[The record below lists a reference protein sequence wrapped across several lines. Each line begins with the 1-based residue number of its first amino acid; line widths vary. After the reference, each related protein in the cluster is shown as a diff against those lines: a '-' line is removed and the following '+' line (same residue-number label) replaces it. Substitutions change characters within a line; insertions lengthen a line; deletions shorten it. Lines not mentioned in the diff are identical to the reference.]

1 MKLTVVKRTS
11 VDPQLSGGPDQEICD
26 SPGVTPNFPSRL
38 SSPRVSTAQVFHLV
52 IYQVR
57 TPEIGLSLPD
67 GLWSW
72 VGATAILLGVYKRSS
87 TTSRTPTTFDHP
99 DYCSVFRS
107 FEKGA
112 FDGDERRSCHNAS
125 SEGRR
130 SWAAARI
137 VSICRWK
144 RTRR

>member
-1 MKLTVVKRTS
+1 MDKGKFLCYAHLRSHEVGSCEEGIRGFS
-11 VDPQLSGGPDQEICD
+11 AFGQEICD
-26 SPGVTPNFPSRL
+26 SSRVTPNLPSRL

-112 FDGDERRSCHNAS
+112 FDGA
-125 SEGRR
+125 
-130 SWAAARI
+130 
-137 VSICRWK
+137 
-144 RTRR
+144 